1 MATTLRVMKALL
13 AEHIAQHNLCPGSST
28 VESWL
33 GAHWLRVRV
42 SKWTVPLIPLWGLK
56 RAHIAH
62 DVHHVL
68 TGYPTTV
75 KGECELASW
84 ELASGGCRWNLFFWI
99 DRLAVFALGL
109 VCYPRATLKA
119 LRRGWG
125 CHNLYGVRPAEILGG
140 GCREVRLRT
149 GL

>member
-1 MATTLRVMKALL
+1 MRALL
-13 AEHIAQHNLCPGSST
+13 AEHIAEHNLCPGSTT

-42 SKWTVPLIPLWGLK
+42 GKWTVPLIPLWGLK

-68 TGYPTTV
+68 TGYPTTL
-75 KGECELASW
+75 KGECELAAW
-84 ELASGGCRWNLFFWI
+84 ELSSGGCRWNLFFWV
-99 DRLAVFALGL
+99 DRIAVFGLGL
-109 VCYPRATLKA
+109 VCHPRATLTA
-119 LRRGWG
+119 LRRGRG
-125 CHNLYGVRPAEILGG
+125 CHNLYGVPTTDLIEAR
-140 GCREVRLRT
+140 RQDVRRRT